1 MVAEK
6 KLNACPGLSEL
17 APPAVFAVFAKKSTL
32 KLGGRYGKGGYQG
45 RYGGPVWA

>member
-17 APPAVFAVFAKKSTL
+17 APPAVFAVFARNSPL
-32 KLGGRYGKGGYQG
+32 KLGGRYGKLGY
-45 RYGGPVWA
+45 

>member
-1 MVAEK
+1 MVAGE

-17 APPAVFAVFAKKSTL
+17 AHHAVFAVFAQKSTL